1 MTPVFPPPPP
11 VLAPVSDGRA
21 FPVSRIFCIG
31 QNYADHAKEM
41 GSVAT
46 PQAPFFFTKWAQ
58 AAAPG
63 GGTIAYPPQ
72 TQDYH
77 HEVELVV
84 ALASGGRDIAEAD
97 ALDHV
102 FGYAVGLDM
111 TRRDLQA
118 EAKGKGRPWD
128 VAKNV
133 EQSAPLGPVRSA
145 SEVGHPSAGAITLT
159 VNGEVRQHGDL
170 SDMMLG
176 VPALIAHLS
185 CFYALGAGDLI
196 FTGTP
201 AGVGPVAPGDRL
213 VGAVAGLDALEVTI
227 GVSAHG

>member
-1 MTPVFPPPPP
+1 MTPVFAPPPP

-21 FPVSRIFCIG
+21 FPVARVFCIG
-31 QNYADHAKEM
+31 QNYADHAREM

-58 AAAPG
+58 AVVPG
-63 GGTIAYPPQ
+63 GSRIAYPPQ
-72 TQDYH
+72 TRDYH

-97 ALDHV
+97 ALAHV

-133 EQSAPLGPVRSA
+133 EQSAPLGPIRPA
-145 SEVGHPSAGAITLT
+145 ADVGHPESGAILLSID
-159 VNGEVRQHGDL
+159 GAVRQRGDL
-170 SDMMLG
+170 SDMVLG

-185 CFYALGAGDLI
+185 RFYTLGAGDLI

-201 AGVGPVAPGDRL
+201 AGVGPVRPGERL
-213 VGAVAGLDALEVTI
+213 VGAIAGLDDLVVTI
-227 GVSAHG
+227 GEGA

>member
-1 MTPVFPPPPP
+1 MTPVFTPPSP
-11 VLAPVSDGRA
+11 VLAPVSDGRV
-21 FPVSRIFCIG
+21 FPVARVFCIG

-58 AAAPG
+58 AVVP

-72 TQDYH
+72 TQDYQ

-84 ALASGGRDIAEAD
+84 ALAGGGRDIAEAE
-97 ALDHV
+97 ARDHV
-102 FGYAVGLDM
+102 FGYAIGLDM

-133 EQSAPLGPVRSA
+133 EQSAPLGTIRPAAV
-145 SEVGHPSAGAITLT
+145 VGHPAAGAITLT
-159 VNGEVRQHGDL
+159 VNGQVRQRGDL
-170 SDMMLG
+170 SHMMLG

-185 CFYALGAGDLI
+185 RFYELGAGDLI

-201 AGVGPVAPGDRL
+201 AGVGPVVLGDRL
-213 VGAVAGLDALEVTI
+213 VGSVAGLDDLEVTI
-227 GVSAHG
+227 GESARG

>member
-1 MTPVFPPPPP
+1 MTPVFAPPPP

-21 FPVSRIFCIG
+21 FPVARLFCIG
-31 QNYADHAKEM
+31 QNYADHAREM

-58 AAAPG
+58 AVVPG
-63 GGTIAYPPQ
+63 GTTIAYPPQ

-97 ALDHV
+97 ALTHV

-111 TRRDLQA
+111 PRRDLQA

-133 EQSAPLGPVRSA
+133 EQSAPLGAIRPA
-145 SEVGHPSAGAITLT
+145 AEIGHPASGAITLSIDGT
-159 VNGEVRQHGDL
+159 VRQRGDL
-170 SDMMLG
+170 ADMVLG
-176 VPALIAHLS
+176 VPALIAHVS
-185 CFYALGAGDLI
+185 RFYTLGAGDLI

-201 AGVGPVAPGDRL
+201 AGVGPVRPGERL
-213 VGAVAGLDALEVTI
+213 IGAIAGLDDLVVTI
-227 GVSAHG
+227 GEAA

>member
-1 MTPVFPPPPP
+1 MTPVFAPPPP

-21 FPVSRIFCIG
+21 FPVARLFCIG
-31 QNYADHAKEM
+31 QNYADHAREM

-58 AAAPG
+58 AVVPG
-63 GGTIAYPPQ
+63 GTTIAYPPQ

-97 ALDHV
+97 ALTHV
-102 FGYAVGLDM
+102 FGYAVGLDR

-133 EQSAPLGPVRSA
+133 EQSAPLGAIRPA
-145 SEVGHPSAGAITLT
+145 AEIGHPASGAITLSIDGT
-159 VNGEVRQHGDL
+159 VRQRGDL
-170 SDMMLG
+170 ADMVLG
-176 VPALIAHLS
+176 VPALIAHVS
-185 CFYALGAGDLI
+185 RFYTLGAGDLI

-201 AGVGPVAPGDRL
+201 AGVGPVRPGERL
-213 VGAVAGLDALEVTI
+213 IGAIAGLDDLVVTI
-227 GVSAHG
+227 GEAA

>member
-1 MTPVFPPPPP
+1 MTPVFAPPPP

-21 FPVSRIFCIG
+21 FPVARLFCIG
-31 QNYADHAKEM
+31 QNYADHAREM

-58 AAAPG
+58 AVVPG
-63 GGTIAYPPQ
+63 GTTIAYPPQ
-72 TQDYH
+72 TRDYH

-84 ALASGGRDIAEAD
+84 ALASGGRDIAESD
-97 ALDHV
+97 ALTHV

-133 EQSAPLGPVRSA
+133 EQSAPLGPIRPA
-145 SEVGHPSAGAITLT
+145 AEIGHPASGAILLS
-159 VNGEVRQHGDL
+159 VDGAVRQRGDL
-170 SDMMLG
+170 SDMVLG
-176 VPALIAHLS
+176 VPALIAHVS
-185 CFYALGAGDLI
+185 RFYTLRAGDLI

-201 AGVGPVAPGDRL
+201 AGVGPVRPGERL
-213 VGAVAGLDALEVTI
+213 VGAIAGLDDLVVTI
-227 GVSAHG
+227 GEAA

>member
-1 MTPVFPPPPP
+1 MTPVFAPPPP

-21 FPVSRIFCIG
+21 FPVARLFCIG
-31 QNYADHAKEM
+31 QNYADHAREM

-58 AAAPG
+58 AVVPG
-63 GGTIAYPPQ
+63 GTTIAYPPQ

-97 ALDHV
+97 ALTHV

-133 EQSAPLGPVRSA
+133 EQSAPLGAIRPA
-145 SEVGHPSAGAITLT
+145 AEIGHPASGAITLSIDGT
-159 VNGEVRQHGDL
+159 VRQRGDL
-170 SDMMLG
+170 ADMVLG
-176 VPALIAHLS
+176 VPALIAHVS
-185 CFYALGAGDLI
+185 RFYTLGAGDLI

-201 AGVGPVAPGDRL
+201 AGVGPVRPGERL
-213 VGAVAGLDALEVTI
+213 IGAIAGLDDLVVTI
-227 GVSAHG
+227 GEAA